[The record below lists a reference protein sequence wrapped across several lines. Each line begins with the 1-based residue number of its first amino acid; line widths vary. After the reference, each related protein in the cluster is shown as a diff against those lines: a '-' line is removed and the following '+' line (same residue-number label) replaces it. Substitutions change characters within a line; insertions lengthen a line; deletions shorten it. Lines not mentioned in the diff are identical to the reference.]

1 LFAIERSFIPAGDV
15 VSLSD
20 GAPREDCA
28 IHWITMPEA
37 PCTVRSTL
45 EQVVSTARQT
55 VHDTLGQ
62 MKNAARKSGR
72 EAVLALEQHIE
83 KHGCK

>member
-1 LFAIERSFIPAGDV
+1 MLEG
-15 VSLSD
+15 
-20 GAPREDCA
+20 
-28 IHWITMPEA
+28 

-45 EQVVSTARQT
+45 EQVVRTARQT

-62 MKNAARKSGR
+62 MNKAARKSGR
-72 EAVLALEQHIE
+72 EAVLTLEQHIE